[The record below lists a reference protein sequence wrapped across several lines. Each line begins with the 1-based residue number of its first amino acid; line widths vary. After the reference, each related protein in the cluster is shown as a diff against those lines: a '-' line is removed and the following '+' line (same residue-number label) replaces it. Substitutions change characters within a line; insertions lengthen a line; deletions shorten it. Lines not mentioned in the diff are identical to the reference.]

1 MTQFRYTTI
10 NTNLSHQLS
19 QIGFHFPNLW
29 RSLDLIT
36 FSNSSNTINATG
48 KEQQVFSF
56 RDSRTLFFC
65 CLLLLLRFFYYYL
78 SSGSAPCMW
87 GNDAI
92 FLAADRRGG
101 LVFFWCSRRGMLA
114 LAAQGGDEKCQWGEG
129 RCLHNTVLCAGNWR
143 ALRRSNLSG
152 RYRDIE
158 THRPGEKDLDYI
170 TKPSNYDLGACSSE
184 CSISY
189 LCRTLFF
196 FSFHLCCLLS
206 YCVPLCIHARW
217 TIFLI
222 SVPSSLMFPEV
233 SMHFRICLTTF
244 MFPTYIFY
252 FLKEKTNDRFEFCLH
267 NFWKRIYFIYLV
279 VITISSHV
287 CAFSSVGLS
296 LLVYKYKHLDIY
308 PLYIY
313 IERGALDIYPWLY
326 I

>member
-10 NTNLSHQLS
+10 KSVFTSNSSHQLS

-36 FSNSSNTINATG
+36 FSNSSNKTNATG

-56 RDSRTLFFC
+56 RDSRTLFFFVVIIIA
-65 CLLLLLRFFYYYL
+65 LFYYYL
-78 SSGSAPCMW
+78 SCGSAPCMW

-158 THRPGEKDLDYI
+158 THRPGENDLDYI

-196 FSFHLCCLLS
+196 FFLVSSMLFIVLLRASLYSCPTDNFSHFCSFFAHVSWCLYALQD
-206 YCVPLCIHARW
+206 L
-217 TIFLI
+217 F
-222 SVPSSLMFPEV
+222 
-233 SMHFRICLTTF
+233 
-244 MFPTYIFY
+244 
-252 FLKEKTNDRFEFCLH
+252 D
-267 NFWKRIYFIYLV
+267 
-279 VITISSHV
+279 
-287 CAFSSVGLS
+287 
-296 LLVYKYKHLDIY
+296 
-308 PLYIY
+308 YIY
-313 IERGALDIYPWLY
+313 VSYLHFLLPERKNKWQIWVLLR
-326 I
+326 